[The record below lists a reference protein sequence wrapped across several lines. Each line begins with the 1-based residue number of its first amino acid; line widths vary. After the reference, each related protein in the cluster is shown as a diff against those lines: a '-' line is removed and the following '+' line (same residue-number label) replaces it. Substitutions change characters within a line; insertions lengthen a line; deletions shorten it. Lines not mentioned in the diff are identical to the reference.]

1 MKAQNVD
8 RRLAEMAILAVSGV
22 FWGHCDY
29 FGPNLCIQLHKSA
42 KTWIEQPSLL
52 GHTECEGIVLVPNI
66 IHDGEEGYLE

>member
-8 RRLAEMAILAVSGV
+8 RRLAEMAVWL
-22 FWGHCDY
+22 FWGHCDD
-29 FGPNLCIQLHKSA
+29 FSPNLCIQLHKSA